1 MTINEAIERIETAL
15 FNQDEPGCRDTEWGE
30 LVISEIGNIRL
41 RRILKEFR
49 GDLLRKPKRK
59 KRKK

>member
-1 MTINEAIERIETAL
+1 MTVNEAIEKIETAL
-15 FNQDEPGCRDTEWGE
+15 FDQDEPGMRDTEWSE
-30 LVISEIGNIRL
+30 LVPTEIGVLRL

-49 GDLLRKPKRK
+49 GTK

>member
-1 MTINEAIERIETAL
+1 MTVNEAIEKIEIAL
-15 FNQDEPGCRDTEWGE
+15 FDQDEPGMRDTEHGD
-30 LVISEIGNIRL
+30 LVFTEIGVLRL

-49 GDLLRKPKRK
+49 DPKPK

>member
-1 MTINEAIERIETAL
+1 MTYNEAIEQIERAL
-15 FNQDEPGCRDTEWGE
+15 FDQDEPGMRDTEWGE
-30 LVISEIGNIRL
+30 MVLTEIGVLRL

-49 GDLLRKPKRK
+49 DPKPK

>member
-1 MTINEAIERIETAL
+1 MTYNEAIEQIERAL
-15 FNQDEPGCRDTEWGE
+15 FDQDETGMRDTEWGE
-30 LVISEIGNIRL
+30 MVLTEIGVLRL

-49 GDLLRKPKRK
+49 DPKPK

>member
-1 MTINEAIERIETAL
+1 MTVNEAIERIEQAL
-15 FNQDEPGCRDTEWGE
+15 FDQDEPGVRDTEWGE
-30 LVISEIGNIRL
+30 LVITEIGSIRL

-49 GDLLRKPKRK
+49 GKPK

>member
-1 MTINEAIERIETAL
+1 MTYNEAIEQIERAL
-15 FNQDEPGCRDTEWGE
+15 FDQDEPGMRDTEWGE
-30 LVISEIGNIRL
+30 MVLTEIGVLRL

-49 GDLLRKPKRK
+49 DPKSK

>member
-1 MTINEAIERIETAL
+1 MTVNEAIERIETAL
-15 FNQDEPGCRDTEWGE
+15 FDQDEPGMRDTEHGDM
-30 LVISEIGNIRL
+30 VFTEIGVLRL

-49 GDLLRKPKRK
+49 GTK